1 MVARAVKPRMVLLWL
16 LTGKMRLGGG
26 QGSQS
31 KDGASETFDR
41 WDAFGCWSKGSQPR
55 MVFLRLQT
63 GKMRLGGGQGSQ
75 TKDGASEASDR

>member
-1 MVARAVKPRMVLLWL
+1 MVPLTL

-75 TKDGASEASDR
+75 TKDGAAEAFDR